1 METAVSITLIIC
13 ITIII
18 VAAVCALSPSKDE
31 RYQKLKDIDKVVCN
45 FQESY
50 LKYDREKE
58 KYVCT
63 ASYDIILN
71 LCRTISR
78 MV

>member
-1 METAVSITLIIC
+1 METAVAITLIIC

-18 VAAVCALSPSKDE
+18 VAAICALTPSKDE
-31 RYQKLKDIDKVVCN
+31 RYQKLEDIDKVVYN

-50 LKYDREKE
+50 MKYDREKDE
-58 KYVCT
+58 HICT
-63 ASYDIILN
+63 ASYDTILN